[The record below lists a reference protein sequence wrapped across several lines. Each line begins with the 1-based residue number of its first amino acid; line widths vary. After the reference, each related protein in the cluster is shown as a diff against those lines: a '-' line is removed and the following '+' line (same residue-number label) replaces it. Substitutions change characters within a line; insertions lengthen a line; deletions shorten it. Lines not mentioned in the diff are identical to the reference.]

1 MIMELNTPLKNK
13 TFAYQGFSLIF
24 ILILVGF
31 ASPMN
36 FLYNKIS
43 KG

>member
-24 ILILVGF
+24 YAHFSRICFSYEFPL
-31 ASPMN
+31 
-36 FLYNKIS
+36 
-43 KG
+43 